1 MIPFADRFPLFRVL
15 AILVIACAATT
26 GAVQAQQDEELP
38 RRRLE
43 SGREY
48 LRTKNYAEALKDFE
62 AILQSYPSSSVADD
76 ALLEIATY
84 QLDVAR
90 DPAAA
95 DASVKNLLKTYPAAD
110 AAAKALVLQGRVL
123 LELGREPEDV
133 NAAIASFERV
143 ARLFPGNEAVPA
155 SMFYAGLAARLGGR
169 ADEAIERHT
178 QLAIQYP
185 TSPWTARAL
194 LGVAR
199 SLTAAGQPLRAVEQ
213 LQRVRNQFSDTPA
226 AATALEWNT
235 ILYRLY
241 IRAPAQPAYVFSGR
255 TLAGPGGKIKDVRA
269 VAVDAENNVLVTTDK
284 AVSVYGATGAQ
295 LRTIT
300 APEARGVFFDRL
312 GNVLTI
318 YETGIRGEDRS
329 TLRLAIAGSDGRPR
343 ELKVEAGAVTSLGD
357 YLIADEEAKAIL
369 RFGSDGKFK
378 GDFAKQINARRLAI
392 TDLDE
397 VAALDRDTKTVT
409 IMDRDGKV
417 VGRIAERGGSY
428 QLRNPADV
436 AFDGFGHVYV
446 LDRAAVLV
454 FSHDGS
460 KLLTTFTVPEKTPG
474 ALTQAEAFALDSA
487 ARLYVFDDRAESVQ
501 IYR

>member
-155 SMFYAGLAARLGGR
+155 SMFYAGLATRRSSVTPSSPFSIRRRHGRLG
-169 ADEAIERHT
+169 
-178 QLAIQYP
+178 
-185 TSPWTARAL
+185 
-194 LGVAR
+194 R
-199 SLTAAGQPLRAVEQ
+199 SLVSH
-213 LQRVRNQFSDTPA
+213 VR
-226 AATALEWNT
+226 
-235 ILYRLY
+235 
-241 IRAPAQPAYVFSGR
+241 
-255 TLAGPGGKIKDVRA
+255 
-269 VAVDAENNVLVTTDK
+269 
-284 AVSVYGATGAQ
+284 
-295 LRTIT
+295 
-300 APEARGVFFDRL
+300 
-312 GNVLTI
+312 
-318 YETGIRGEDRS
+318 
-329 TLRLAIAGSDGRPR
+329 
-343 ELKVEAGAVTSLGD
+343 
-357 YLIADEEAKAIL
+357 
-369 RFGSDGKFK
+369 
-378 GDFAKQINARRLAI
+378 
-392 TDLDE
+392 
-397 VAALDRDTKTVT
+397 
-409 IMDRDGKV
+409 
-417 VGRIAERGGSY
+417 
-428 QLRNPADV
+428 
-436 AFDGFGHVYV
+436 
-446 LDRAAVLV
+446 
-454 FSHDGS
+454 
-460 KLLTTFTVPEKTPG
+460 
-474 ALTQAEAFALDSA
+474 
-487 ARLYVFDDRAESVQ
+487 
-501 IYR
+501 